1 LSGEIRR
8 AGSKPVTV
16 TAQCARQPAV
26 SNAVTGATP
35 LRPAINA
42 SRKASS
48 DVPKGDT
55 TPMPDT
61 TIPVVKAR
69 VRYHYGR

>member
-1 LSGEIRR
+1 LRGEIRR
-8 AGSKPVTV
+8 AGSKPVTE
-16 TAQCARQPAV
+16 TAQRARQPAV

-35 LRPAINA
+35 LRPAVNA
-42 SRKASS
+42 SRNPSS

-61 TIPVVKAR
+61 TIPVDKAG